1 MASDRDTLAEA
12 ASSYRDALACMLTT
26 GPFDSPRYR
35 EFAAADRVLAAGW
48 RPPAQVITTAAELD
62 ALPRWSI
69 VVIDN
74 VAVQRTDND
83 WRAMNAPSLRIASTA
98 LLQLRG
104 ALTLVYVPT
113 EEVESRG

>member
-1 MASDRDTLAEA
+1 MTTSDRDTLTAYLTSFVEREAWADTAEEA
-12 ASSYRDALACMLTT
+12 AEYIESAL
-26 GPFDSPRYR
+26 R
-35 EFAAADRVLAAGW
+35 W